1 MMTTTVT
8 NLSED
13 TGRIFEI
20 SVTGSTQQARLRTST
35 YKIRVSYSTL
45 STTIRSIAQRG
56 GKIVDV
62 KMLSMFETEIDRDL
76 LPAVAQ
82 LSQPI
87 TETVESIPAATEV
100 SLPIDTLDIAQPVV
114 AQPTVKP
121 TNNRPAAARSKHS
134 KSKKR

>member
-1 MMTTTVT
+1 MMTTTVA
-8 NLSED
+8 NLSEA

-45 STTIRSIAQRG
+45 SKTIRSIAQRG

-62 KMLSMFETEIDRDL
+62 KMLSMFETEADRISAVAQL
-76 LPAVAQ
+76 SQPIAETVESIPAVAQ
-82 LSQPI
+82 LSQP
-87 TETVESIPAATEV
+87 TAV
-100 SLPIDTLDIAQPVV
+100 DVV
-114 AQPTVKP
+114 KSDAIQPTVKP

>member
-1 MMTTTVT
+1 MITTTVA

-20 SVTGSTQQARLRTST
+20 AVTGSTQQARLRTSS

-45 STTIRSIAQRG
+45 AKTIRSIAQRG

-62 KMLSMFETEIDRDL
+62 KMLSMFEPEGERI
-76 LPAVAQ
+76 PAVAE

-87 TETVESIPAATEV
+87 TEAVDSMPAVAELSQPITVDV
-100 SLPIDTLDIAQPVV
+100 AQPAVI
-114 AQPTVKP
+114 QPTVKP

>member
-1 MMTTTVT
+1 MMSTTVA

-20 SVTGSTQQARLRTST
+20 AVTGSTQQARLRTST

-45 STTIRSIAQRG
+45 AKTIRSIAQRG

-62 KMLSMFETEIDRDL
+62 QMLSMFETEVDRI
-76 LPAVAQ
+76 PAVAE
-82 LSQPI
+82 LSQPS
-87 TETVESIPAATEV
+87 TETVESIPAVAEL
-100 SLPIDTLDIAQPVV
+100 SQPIADLDVI
-114 AQPTVKP
+114 QPTVKP

>member
-1 MMTTTVT
+1 MMTTTVA

-20 SVTGSTQQARLRTST
+20 AVTGSTRQARLRTGT
-35 YKIRVSYSTL
+35 YKVRVTYSSL
-45 STTIRSIAQRG
+45 SKTIRSIAQRG

-62 KMLSMFETEIDRDL
+62 KMLSMFEAAVVDR
-76 LPAVAQ
+76 
-82 LSQPI
+82 
-87 TETVESIPAATEV
+87 IPTTAEFIAEATE
-100 SLPIDTLDIAQPVV
+100 LLQPNTELDVVQPV
-114 AQPTVKP
+114 ATQSTVKP